1 MKTILFDLDGTII
14 DPLNGIVRSY
24 TAALKQLGHGDKIEE
39 NMNWVIGPPLRK
51 SFAKILPS
59 EKIEE
64 AVALYRNIHAQG
76 GLLDV
81 VLYDGI
87 IDAIKLLK
95 NKDFRAF
102 ICTAKNR
109 PFAQTTIEHFELLP
123 YFEGVY
129 GSLHDGTF
137 DDKADLIEHIIKEN
151 SLDVKDCIMLG
162 DREHDIIAAVKNG
175 VIGHGALWGY
185 GSVDE
190 LRAAGATQLFAT
202 PNDFCEFLVSSN

>member
-14 DPLNGIVRSY
+14 DPKSGIVNSY
-24 TAALKQLGHGDKIEE
+24 SAALEQLGHGDKIDE

-64 AVALYRNIHAQG
+64 AVALYRQIHAQG

-87 IDAIKLLK
+87 IEAIKLLK
-95 NKDFRAF
+95 NKGFRAF

-123 YFEGVY
+123 YFDGIY
-129 GSLHDGTF
+129 GSLNDGTF

-151 SLDVKDCIMLG
+151 SLDAKDCIMLG
-162 DREHDIIAAVKNG
+162 DREHDMIAAVKNG
-175 VIGHGALWGY
+175 VIGYGALWGY
-185 GSVDE
+185 GSQEE
-190 LRAAGATQLFAT
+190 LFEAGASQLFAT
-202 PNDFCEFLVSSN
+202 PNDFLGYMI